1 MKIVI
6 TGAHFTPA
14 MAVINKLRVMDR
26 DTDIVY
32 VGRST
37 TLEGD
42 NTPSRESQILP
53 EMGIEF
59 IPLTT
64 GRLQREFT
72 IYTISSL
79 LKIPIG
85 LIQALIIILAKRP
98 DVILSFGGYVGLPVV
113 LMAWLF
119 SIPVI
124 VHEQTLVSGL
134 ANTIS
139 AFFADKVAVSFKAGN
154 SSDNHQ
160 TILTGN
166 PIRQEIL
173 YPQNRLDLSYRRLIS
188 KAKKDKLPILL
199 ILGGNQGS
207 HTINMAVEE
216 SIGKLQKL
224 FCIIHQTGDSKFK
237 DFERMK
243 PLQSDH
249 YLLKKW
255 IGGEIGAV
263 LKKADFCFSR
273 AGANTLT
280 ELAFLGKPALVIP
293 FEPLYKNEQMRNAK
307 YFENLGLV
315 QIIPQSKLSP
325 TQLLEKL
332 KYMLNHLDSLKKS
345 VQLARKDIIS
355 DAAKRLALETVLLAK
370 VKSNE
375 AGKT

>member
-14 MAVINKLRVMDR
+14 MAVINKLRIMKQ

-42 NTPSRESQILP
+42 GTPSRESQILP
-53 EMGIEF
+53 KMGVEF
-59 IPLTT
+59 IPIIT

-72 IYTISSL
+72 IYTVPSL

-85 LIQALIIILAKRP
+85 LIQALIIILTKRP
-98 DVILSFGGYVGLPVV
+98 DVILSFGGYVAVPVV
-113 LMAWLF
+113 LAGWLF
-119 SIPVI
+119 SIPII

-139 AFFADKVAVSFKAGN
+139 AFFADKVAVSFKASYPSN
-154 SSDNHQ
+154 NHQ
-160 TILTGN
+160 MVLTGN
-166 PIRQEIL
+166 PIREEIL

-188 KAKKDKLPILL
+188 KAKWDKLPILV
-199 ILGGNQGS
+199 IFGGNQGS
-207 HTINMAVEE
+207 HTINKVVEE
-216 SIGKLQKL
+216 SISKLQEL

-237 DFERMK
+237 DFERMA
-243 PLQSDH
+243 PLQNDH

-255 IGGEIGAV
+255 IGSEIGAV

-307 YFENLGLV
+307 YFESLGLV
-315 QIIPQSKLSP
+315 QIIPQSKLSSP
-325 TQLLEKL
+325 QLFEKL
-332 KYMLNHLDSLKKS
+332 KYMLTHRDSLKKS
-345 VQLARKDIIS
+345 AQLAKKDIVL
-355 DAAKRLALETVLLAK
+355 DAAKRLALETILLMK

-375 AGKT
+375 AAKT